1 MKVIKVSD
9 EVHYELSIRAT
20 DSIGSYIRDLL
31 DNSKPQSNI
40 SLDRVEAM
48 LEELLTIAH
57 DMSLAPVRPSS
68 SPQGPSLAAPG
79 TDINFD
85 DMPASIPVHIQYRKM
100 AEESLPKQLQAELE
114 FCQDRE
120 TRDEI
125 SAEYKKEIDS
135 YWALYHESRPL

>member
-9 EVHYELSIRAT
+9 EVHRELSNKAT
-20 DSIGSYIRDLL
+20 GSIGNYIGDLL
-31 DNSKPQSNI
+31 ANSGPQSNA

-57 DMSLAPVRPSS
+57 DASLAPVRPSS

-85 DMPASIPVHIQYRKM
+85 DMPASIPVHIQYRRM
-100 AEESLPKQLQAELE
+100 AEEYLPQALQARLE

-125 SAEYKKEIDS
+125 SAEYQKEIDS
-135 YWALYHESRPL
+135 YWALYDESKPS